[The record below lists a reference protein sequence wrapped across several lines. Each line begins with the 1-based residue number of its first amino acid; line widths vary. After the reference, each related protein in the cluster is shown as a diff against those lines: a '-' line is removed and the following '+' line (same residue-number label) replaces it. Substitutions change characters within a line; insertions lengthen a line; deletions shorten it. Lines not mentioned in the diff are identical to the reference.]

1 MVKSTRKL
9 LGMVMHACDA
19 GQPGLHRRSE
29 QKRVLRALLLC
40 GLLPHSQSYSSTEC
54 KSSDC
59 SIVQGHR
66 QGVPR
71 GAQFQDRQ
79 KQRTVRR
86 HRSEETK
93 GRGY

>member
-1 MVKSTRKL
+1 MVKSVRKL

-29 QKRVLRALLLC
+29 QKKVLRALPLC
-40 GLLPHSQSYSSTEC
+40 GLLPHSQSYSLTVC
-54 KSSDC
+54 KASDR

-66 QGVPR
+66 QRVPC
-71 GAQFQDRQ
+71 GAQFQGRQ

-93 GRGY
+93 RRGY